1 MSIWK
6 RATVD
11 LPPTEKS
18 LVAKYVNREVHICN
32 GKTIGPPHGYMP
44 VGWAAQMD
52 KYPIRQIAYPPL
64 SGKNLKFGSITSMTI
79 TRGVHS
85 IPFEQVDWNHCV
97 RDMQHLMRMPN
108 SLNMSYP
115 QVCADYRESDNDL
128 LRSLFDEWLECI
140 YSDPLSVSVRS
151 VVNRVPEDLNI
162 EFTDPVRELTVEF
175 KAMQPFCTPGSALAR
190 KMLEDGLEEKL
201 AHGDTATVTTKH

>member
-1 MSIWK
+1 MNIWK

-52 KYPIRQIAYPPL
+52 KYPVRQIAYPPL

-85 IPFEQVDWNHCV
+85 IPFEQVAWQHCV

-108 SLNMSYP
+108 SHNLSY
-115 QVCADYRESDNDL
+115 VDVDVNYRETDNDSL
-128 LRSLFDEWLECI
+128 MKLFNDWARYVNNDPVAVSIRSTIDRMSGELCGEHIDRSHELE
-140 YSDPLSVSVRS
+140 
-151 VVNRVPEDLNI
+151 I
-162 EFTDPVRELTVEF
+162 EFTP
-175 KAMQPFCTPGSALAR
+175 MQPFCTPGSTLAR
-190 KMLEDGLEEKL
+190 KILEDGLEEKL
-201 AHGDTATVTTKH
+201 AHGDTATATTKH